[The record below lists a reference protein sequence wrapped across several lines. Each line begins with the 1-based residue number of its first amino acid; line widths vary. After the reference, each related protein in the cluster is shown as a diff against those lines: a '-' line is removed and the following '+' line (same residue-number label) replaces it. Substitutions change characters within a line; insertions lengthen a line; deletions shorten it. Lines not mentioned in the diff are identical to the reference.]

1 MRHFQ
6 VRLIAL
12 LISTAAQCNCFLSN
26 ASYVPLGSSP
36 LLYQPGVD
44 PIVQLDYATFADTI
58 FAQNHAFVVE
68 FYADWCGHCRAFA
81 PHYREFAERVKSW
94 RPIVTVAAINC
105 AEQMNQELCIQQNI
119 YGYPM
124 VKYYPRNARHASDAI
139 VLDLSQHSASSLRTQ
154 LARAILNEYNNF
166 HYSDWPNFSH
176 LRVSGDMTYGELW
189 NGVHPSANHLAVLF
203 EQLDSVGGP
212 FLLEMWPSRHIVGAR
227 RALATSPL
235 ASMLRI
241 TRFPYVALFR
251 RDQQQAVLMKMNY
264 AIVLDLSQHSASSL
278 RTQLARAILNEYNNF
293 HYSDWPNFSHLRVSG
308 DMTYGELWNGV
319 HPSANHLAVLF
330 EQLDSVGGPF
340 LLEMWPSR
348 HIVGARRALATSP
361 LASMLRITRF
371 PYVALFRRDQQQAV
385 LMKMYSDQSIEELIR
400 YASPSHHRS
409 AVTKPHPI
417 VATTQAPF
425 IDCDK
430 YPQRCRRMYFV
441 SETDMLKAMRIA
453 LVDEVIKTSH
463 YIRNENFAALLNFV
477 SLLAEHFPIY
487 TLSSDLPKQHRRSRQ
502 APSVLKS
509 SSRARSVFAHMREFL
524 HTRKRQMTV
533 SAGEW
538 HYQFV
543 STERLFGSPFP
554 RNASWEHCKGS
565 TPQFRG
571 YTCGL
576 WTTFHALTVNAY
588 LDSLDEQIDP
598 LMPLNSIKGWVSTFF
613 GCLHCRRHFHHMTTK
628 LFPMNGRRVRQASDM
643 MMYLWRAHNIVNRRL
658 HNDPTEDPQF
668 KKRQFPAAFLCPTCR
683 VGNDHFSK
691 KEIRRFLLRYYG
703 SIRAGSPTNV

>member
-124 VKYYPRNARHASDAI
+124 VK
-139 VLDLSQHSASSLRTQ
+139 HSASSLRTQ

-251 RDQQQAVLMKMNY
+251 RDQQQAVLMKMF
-264 AIVLDLSQHSASSL
+264 VSL
-278 RTQLARAILNEYNNF
+278 HCSET
-293 HYSDWPNFSHLRVSG
+293 
-308 DMTYGELWNGV
+308 
-319 HPSANHLAVLF
+319 
-330 EQLDSVGGPF
+330 
-340 LLEMWPSR
+340 
-348 HIVGARRALATSP
+348 
-361 LASMLRITRF
+361 
-371 PYVALFRRDQQQAV
+371 
-385 LMKMYSDQSIEELIR
+385 YSDQSIEELIR

-477 SLLAEHFPIY
+477 SLLAE
-487 TLSSDLPKQHRRSRQ
+487 
-502 APSVLKS
+502 VLKS